1 MTKRRF
7 ERKVEED
14 ARREKR
20 REKESGKKRKE
31 GKRSVEE
38 DDKLSW
44 LVGKD
49 DGRNGASL
57 KYREQSP
64 SVATVTISNSPAFH
78 LFFIGEKFVD
88 LAVRNAR
95 NTLEE
100 ARKWGRVDDGGGG
113 GGGGDAWGRRGEGRQ
128 GCASQRHD
136 GGEGCSSGVG

>member
-1 MTKRRF
+1 MTSCR
-7 ERKVEED
+7 
-14 ARREKR
+14 
-20 REKESGKKRKE
+20 G
-31 GKRSVEE
+31 
-38 DDKLSW
+38 

-113 GGGGDAWGRRGEGRQ
+113 GGGGDTCGPEGVRDVRVVRARNATMVRVARVRS
-128 GCASQRHD
+128 GMNRTASKLFRAK
-136 GGEGCSSGVG
+136 